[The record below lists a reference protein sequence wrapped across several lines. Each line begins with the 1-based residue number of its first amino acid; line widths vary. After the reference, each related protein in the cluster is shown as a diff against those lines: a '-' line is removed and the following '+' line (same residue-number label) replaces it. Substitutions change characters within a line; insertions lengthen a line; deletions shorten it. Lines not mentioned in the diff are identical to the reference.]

1 VPLIF
6 SYGSLQEEAVQ
17 LSVYGRVLRGEPDAL
32 LHCVR
37 ELIAVPSWHK
47 AAASGVAHYA
57 NVVFTPG
64 SDSRV
69 AGTALELTDAEL
81 TASDGYEQDADY
93 VRVMATLA
101 SGRRAWVYVSAAGA
115 TGYDEGE

>member
-17 LSVYGRVLRGEPDAL
+17 VSIYGRALRGEPDAL

-37 ELIAVPSWHK
+37 EQIEVPPWHK
-47 AAASGVAHYA
+47 AAAAGVTHYA
-57 NVVFTPG
+57 NVVFLHG

-69 AGTALELTDAEL
+69 EGTLLELTDAEL
-81 TASDGYEQDADY
+81 AASDGYEQDADY
-93 VRVMATLA
+93 VRVMTTLA
-101 SGRRAWVYVSAAGA
+101 SGRRAWVYVSAAGT
-115 TGYDEGE
+115 TGYDE